1 MNEAQP
7 LRIVIVGGGT
17 AGWMAANLFAKR
29 WGDGRASVTLV
40 ESPDIGIIG
49 VGEGSTPQLKA
60 FFASIGA
67 DEAEWMPRC
76 NATYKVGILFRGWAP
91 ECGAPSYFH
100 PFPTQIDGH
109 TAPAFFH
116 NGLLRRQGLNVVA
129 HPDRFFLPARLAQER
144 LAPMNPVNFPFE
156 ASYGYHFDAHLV
168 GQYLCDHAGKFGVR
182 HVRGSVANVAINE
195 SGAISHL
202 DLEGGQRIEGD
213 FFVDSTGFRS
223 LLAQQ
228 ALGVKFNSFKAN
240 LFNDSAVTI
249 PTPDG
254 PEGPDCQTI
263 ATTLGSGWAWRIPL
277 TNRVGNGYVYSSAY
291 CLPEDAEA
299 ELRRHLGRIADD
311 APARHLRMNV
321 GQVEKHWT
329 ANCLAV
335 GLSQGFIEPLE
346 ATALHL
352 VQSTVENFI
361 ASYEQ
366 NGFTNAG
373 MDDFNRRVAA
383 RFEGVRDYIVCHY
396 KMNMRTDTP
405 YWRDNAANEN
415 LSDSLRGVLSAWFG
429 ARDLREEIARQQIS
443 TYYTAISWQC
453 LLAGYG
459 RFPDRARLRPPSPA
473 EERFDMS
480 VIDTFIERCA
490 MNFKPHRTS
499 LQQVREPVAVE
510 IA

>member
-1 MNEAQP
+1 MNRRP

-17 AGWMAANLFAKR
+17 AGWMAANLLAKR
-29 WGDGRASVTLV
+29 WGDGRATVTLV

-60 FFASIGA
+60 FFDSIGA
-67 DEAEWMPRC
+67 AEAEWMPRC

-91 ECGAPSYFH
+91 QSGVGSYFH

-116 NGLLRRQGLNVVA
+116 NGLLRRKGVDVSA
-129 HPDRFFLPARLAQER
+129 HPDRFFLPARLAAER
-144 LAPMNPVNFPFE
+144 LAPISPPNFPFE

-168 GQYLCDHAGKFGVR
+168 GQYLSDHARRFGVA
-182 HVRGSVANVAINE
+182 HIRGNVTHIGVNE
-195 SGAISHL
+195 AGAITHL
-202 DLEGGQRIEGD
+202 DLEGGRRIDGD
-213 FFVDSTGFRS
+213 FFIDSTGFRS

-228 ALGVKFNSFKAN
+228 ALGVKFKSFGAN

-249 PTPDG
+249 PTPD
-254 PEGPDCQTI
+254 EAQGPDCQTV
-263 ATTLGSGWAWRIPL
+263 ATTLNNGWAWRIPL
-277 TNRVGNGYVYSSAY
+277 TNRVGNGYVYASAY
-291 CLPEDAEA
+291 CSPEEAEA
-299 ELRRHLGRIADD
+299 ELRSHLGAIADS
-311 APARHLRMNV
+311 APARHLRMKV

-329 ANCLAV
+329 SNCLAV

-366 NGFTNAG
+366 YGFTNAA
-373 MDDFNRRVAA
+373 MDAFNRRISE
-383 RFEGVRDYIVCHY
+383 RFEGIRDYIVCHY
-396 KMNMRTDTP
+396 KMNLRSDTP

-429 ARDLREEIARQQIS
+429 ARDLREEIARQQIA

-459 RFPDRARLRPPSPA
+459 RFPDRQRLREPTA
-473 EERFDMS
+473 EDARFDLD
-480 VIDTFIERCA
+480 VIDTFIRRCA
-490 MNFKPHRTS
+490 LNFKPHRS
-499 LQQVREPVAVE
+499 ALHRSIEPASVE
-510 IA
+510 FA